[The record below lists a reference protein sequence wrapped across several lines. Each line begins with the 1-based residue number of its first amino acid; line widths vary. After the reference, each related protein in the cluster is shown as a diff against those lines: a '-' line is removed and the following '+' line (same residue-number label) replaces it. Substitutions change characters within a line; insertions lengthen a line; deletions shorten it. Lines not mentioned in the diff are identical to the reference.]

1 MTNAHFLQK
10 KPKGALVIDILI
22 ASFFIVSALA
32 SLLVLANLS
41 LKASLSANKE
51 TEAKSLVQA
60 AAEAVRNFR
69 DNTDWQSNGLGTMT
83 LGISYRLGKSPDSS
97 YWILN
102 PGEEQIKGFL
112 RKIIF
117 ENARRDQDYNIVESG
132 GSEDAD
138 TKKVTIIISWQEKQQ
153 NHQLS
158 LVTYFTNWH

>member
-1 MTNAHFLQK
+1 MTDTHFLQK

-41 LKASLSANKE
+41 LKASLSANKK

-69 DNTDWQSNGLGTMT
+69 DNTDWQSNGLGTLT
-83 LGISYRLGKSPDSS
+83 LGISYHLGKSPDFS
-97 YWILN
+97 YWTLN

-112 RKIIF
+112 REIIF
-117 ENARRDQDYNIVESG
+117 ENARRDQNYNIIESG
-132 GSEDAD
+132 GNEDAD
-138 TKKVTIIISWQEKQQ
+138 TKKLTIIISWQEKQQ
-153 NHQLS
+153 NRQLS
-158 LVTYFTNWH
+158 LVTYFTNWR